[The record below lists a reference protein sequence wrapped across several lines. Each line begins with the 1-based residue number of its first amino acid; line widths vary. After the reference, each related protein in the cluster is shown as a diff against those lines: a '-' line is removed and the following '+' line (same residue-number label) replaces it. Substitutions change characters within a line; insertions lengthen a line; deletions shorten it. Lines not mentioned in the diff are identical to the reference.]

1 MLKIALLSTTL
12 YLTPVAKKG
21 GEFGTFGVKY
31 TQKLT
36 ESVYFK
42 VRYEDYSALDHK
54 SNPKVR
60 AYFDFDF

>member
-12 YLTPVAKKG
+12 YLTPVVKKG
-21 GEFGTFGVKY
+21 GEFGTFGMKY
-31 TQKLT
+31 TQKIT

-42 VRYEDYSALDHK
+42 VRYEDYSALDRK